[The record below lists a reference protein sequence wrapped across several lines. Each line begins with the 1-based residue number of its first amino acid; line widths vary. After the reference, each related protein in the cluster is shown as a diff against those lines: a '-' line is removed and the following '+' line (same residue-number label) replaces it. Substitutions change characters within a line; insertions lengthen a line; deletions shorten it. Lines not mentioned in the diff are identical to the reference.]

1 MEQREYQEKMNVVR
15 QTIDEIDR
23 QLLPL
28 FLRRMECSK
37 EVARLKS
44 QAGQP
49 VFAPQREQAILE
61 RVGSQGGEFSR
72 EAQALYGTILEV
84 SRARQH
90 QMLQTGESLRR
101 LEREA
106 SRRCPVP
113 RRR

>member
-1 MEQREYQEKMNVVR
+1 MEEREYQEKMNVVR

-49 VFAPQREQAILE
+49 VFAPQREQAI
-61 RVGSQGGEFSR
+61 
-72 EAQALYGTILEV
+72 
-84 SRARQH
+84 
-90 QMLQTGESLRR
+90 
-101 LEREA
+101 
-106 SRRCPVP
+106 
-113 RRR
+113 